1 MTAHTSITAQDLPE
15 DELREEFL
23 CTASGPGG
31 QHVNRTANTV
41 RLFFDAEHSS
51 LLNASARLRLTRLL
65 PGDESGFLV
74 ITCRETRSLAQNR
87 VRAREILAEWINRAA
102 VEPRKRKKTKPT
114 RASREKRL
122 QTKARRSQ
130 IKAARSGKYE

>member
-1 MTAHTSITAQDLPE
+1 MKYPRSITVQDLPE

-41 RLFFDAEHSS
+41 RLFFDPA
-51 LLNASARLRLTRLL
+51 ASALLSAGAQNRLKNAAGT
-65 PGDESGFLV
+65 DENGLV
-74 ITCRETRSLAQNR
+74 VIVCRETRSLAQNR
-87 VRAREILAEWINRAA
+87 VRAREILTEMINRALI
-102 VEPRKRKKTKPT
+102 EPRKRRKTKPT

-122 QTKARRSQ
+122 QEKSRRSQ
-130 IKAARSGKYE
+130 IKAGRSGKYE

>member
-1 MTAHTSITAQDLPE
+1 MTHLPSISVQDLPE

-23 CTASGPGG
+23 CTAAGPGG

-41 RLFFDAEHSS
+41 RLFFDPD
-51 LLNASARLRLTRLL
+51 ASALL
-65 PGDESGFLV
+65 PPRARDRLKKAAETDENGWIM
-74 ITCRETRSLAQNR
+74 ITCRETRSLARNR
-87 VRAREILAEWINRAA
+87 ERAREILAEMINRAL

-122 QTKARRSQ
+122 QDKSRRSQ
-130 IKAARSGKYE
+130 IKAGRSGKYE

>member
-1 MTAHTSITAQDLPE
+1 MKHPQSVSIQDLPE

-41 RLFFDAEHSS
+41 RLFFHPGSS
-51 LLNASARLRLTRLL
+51 ALLSTAARERLIKIA
-65 PGDESGFLV
+65 GSDENSEIV
-74 ITCRETRSLAQNR
+74 IVCRETRSLAQNR
-87 VRAREILAEWINRAA
+87 IRARELLVEMINRAL

-122 QTKARRSQ
+122 QEKSRRSQ
-130 IKAARSGKYE
+130 IKAGRSGKYE

>member
-1 MTAHTSITAQDLPE
+1 MPARLSISAQDIPE
-15 DELREEFL
+15 DQLREEFV

-41 RLFFDAEHSS
+41 RLFFDADNCP
-51 LLNASARLRLTRLL
+51 LLNPAARIRLKKMTPR
-65 PGDESGFLV
+65 DENGMIV
-74 ITCRETRSLAQNR
+74 IACRESRSLARNR
-87 VRAREILAEWINRAA
+87 ARARELLAEWISKALP
-102 VEPRKRKKTKPT
+102 EPEKRKKTRPT

-130 IKAARSGKYE
+130 IKAGRSGKYE